1 MLKSRLRNLNF
12 FNISIQLYFNTVYE
26 PFPQHLHFNSEKTS
40 YIILTYFLLSST
52 GVGFDKKYIRTWV
65 ELGKNMVCSYQGLI
79 VDLFRPFCAQIML
92 KFNIYLTP
100 KNQPSAPY
108 IFHRH
113 VFPKNNLNNPLS
125 SSRPRELSIP
135 L

>member
-65 ELGKNMVCSYQGLI
+65 ELGKNMVCSYQGMRSGHPETGRI
-79 VDLFRPFCAQIML
+79 GFEF
-92 KFNIYLTP
+92 
-100 KNQPSAPY
+100 
-108 IFHRH
+108 
-113 VFPKNNLNNPLS
+113 LN
-125 SSRPRELSIP
+125 EIQK
-135 L
+135 